1 MKRIISCFLLA
12 VLVISAFPVTCFAA
26 TVNEESNVIQYFDNG
41 SYLVETFYIIQSR
54 AADSV
59 TGKRDQTYYDSNGN
73 ADWKVV
79 LTGTFTY
86 TGYSATCT
94 AASCNV
100 TVYDSTWYTISKSA
114 SKSGNTAY
122 GSVVMG
128 QKMLGMTVNEVPA
141 SLSLQCD
148 ADGNLS

>member
-1 MKRIISCFLLA
+1 MKRILSVVLLA
-12 VLVISAFPVTCFAA
+12 VLLISVLPGNCLAAETEDSVVTYFA
-26 TVNEESNVIQYFDNG
+26 DG
-41 SYLVETFYIIQSR
+41 SYMVETIHVVQSR
-54 AADSV
+54 ASGTTSGSKEKV
-59 TGKRDQTYYDSNGN
+59 LYDSNGN
-73 ADWKVV
+73 ADWKAV

-128 QKMLGMTVNEVPA
+128 QKMLGMTVTEVPA